1 MRRCMKKLI
10 SRLFSVLKIASFMHW
25 LTEKKRTLRSL
36 WLQPQFKTCDTT
48 VRFGRIGMLNCPHC
62 ISIGRNTGFGD
73 WLYLT
78 AWDRYYPASDK
89 VAYDGTIEGQR
100 KDERYI
106 QHLTP
111 ELTIGEKC
119 SFGAFN
125 HITCTNRVQIG
136 NGLLTGKWVTI
147 TDNSHGATDYDSL
160 CIMPLQRPIVSKGPV
175 LIEDDVWIG
184 DKATILPGVH
194 VGKGAVIAANS
205 VVTKDVP
212 PYSIVGGNPA
222 KIIKQ
227 WENNN

>member
-1 MRRCMKKLI
+1 MEIKRFLSIVLPILYPYSISDWLIKK
-10 SRLFSVLKIASFMHW
+10 
-25 LTEKKRTLRSL
+25 KKALYSLRIQSN
-36 WLQPQFKTCDTT
+36 FKACDIT
-48 VRFGRIGMLNCPHC
+48 VRFGNIGQIKGYQY
-62 ISIGRNTGFGD
+62 ISIGKNTRLSD

-78 AWDRYYPASDK
+78 AWDSYNPISDK
-89 VAYDGTIEGQR
+89 VPHDGKIEGLQ
-100 KDERYI
+100 KDGKYI

-119 SFGAFN
+119 NFGTFN

-136 NGLLTGKWVTI
+136 NGVLTGKWVTI

-160 CIMPLQRPIVSKGPV
+160 CIMPSQRPIVSKGSV
-175 LIEDDVWIG
+175 VIEDNVWIG

-194 VGKGAVIAANS
+194 VGEGAVIAANS

-212 PYSIVGGNPA
+212 PYCVVAGNPA